1 MRTPREEAHAMASG
15 QRWCLHGEP
24 GHTTIRECWIGCE
37 IIAKAIENARAD
49 GVVAL
54 FREEDQG
61 ITGPPPRPMVE
72 RTLAR
77 LGITLDKFGERM
89 DA

>member
-1 MRTPREEAHAMASG
+1 MRTTREI
-15 QRWCLHGEP
+15 
-24 GHTTIRECWIGCE
+24 GHELSGCE
-37 IIAKAIENARAD
+37 GYRSLAHPGAPGYHTHSCDDATAAIENARAD

-61 ITGPPPRPMVE
+61 ITGAPPRPMVE

-89 DA
+89 GA